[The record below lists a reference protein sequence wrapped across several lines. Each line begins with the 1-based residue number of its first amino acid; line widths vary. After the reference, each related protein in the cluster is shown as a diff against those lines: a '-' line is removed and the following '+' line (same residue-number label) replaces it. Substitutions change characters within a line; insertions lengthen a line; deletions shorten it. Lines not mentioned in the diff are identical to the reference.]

1 MTVQH
6 EQHNIIN
13 YMLNCAKISKDGHI
27 PIAHRTAAG
36 CALVGGGA
44 SYDFETA
51 LSAVPPLEA

>member
-27 PIAHRTAAG
+27 PIAHRTAA
-36 CALVGGGA
+36 

-51 LSAVPPLEA
+51 LSAVSPLEA